1 MKKLKNVVRVNVSNE
16 MNKFDNFIF
25 DNLDNVLGGDWSNY
39 DDGEEVVYEIDL
51 MEIND
56 GVSFID
62 DWNESNIKGIVIG
75 VDEIKEYVG
84 EGICYIDESW
94 DDDRCWYN
102 VEFEGDVLKIS
113 YVYDDNESEWG
124 DEDEE

>member
-25 DNLDNVLGGDWSNY
+25 DNLDSVLGGDWSNY
-39 DDGEEVVYEIDL
+39 EDGEEVVYEIDL
-51 MEIND
+51 MEDCD

-94 DDDRCWYN
+94 GGDRCWYN

-113 YVYDDNESEWG
+113 YVFDESLM
-124 DEDEE
+124 

>member
-1 MKKLKNVVRVNVSNE
+1 MKKLKNVVRVNVNNE

-25 DNLDNVLGGDWSNY
+25 DNLDSVLGGDWSDY
-39 DDGEEVVYEIDL
+39 EDGEEVVYEIDL
-51 MEIND
+51 MEILDDED
-56 GVSFID
+56 GVSYID

-84 EGICYIDESW
+84 KGICYIDENWS
-94 DDDRCWYN
+94 DDKCWYN

-113 YVYDDNESEWG
+113 YVFDESLM
-124 DEDEE
+124 

>member
-1 MKKLKNVVRVNVSNE
+1 MKKLKNVVRVNVCNE

-25 DNLDNVLGGDWSNY
+25 DNSDNVLVGDWSNY
-39 DDGEEVVYEIDL
+39 EDGEEVVYNIDL

-94 DDDRCWYN
+94 DNDRCWYN

-113 YVYDDNESEWG
+113 YIFVDFDDDE

>member
-25 DNLDNVLGGDWSNY
+25 DNLDSVLGGDWSNY
-39 DDGEEVVYEIDL
+39 EDGEEVVYEIDL
-51 MEIND
+51 MEDCD

-94 DDDRCWYN
+94 GDDRCWYN

-113 YVYDDNESEWG
+113 YVFDESLM
-124 DEDEE
+124 

>member
-25 DNLDNVLGGDWSNY
+25 DNLDSVLGGDWSNY

-51 MEIND
+51 MEDCD
-56 GVSFID
+56 GVSYID

-84 EGICYIDESW
+84 KGICYIDESW
-94 DDDRCWYN
+94 GDDRCWYN

-113 YVYDDNESEWG
+113 YVFDESLM
-124 DEDEE
+124 

>member
-1 MKKLKNVVRVNVSNE
+1 MEKLKNVVRVNVNNE

-25 DNLDNVLGGDWSNY
+25 DNLDSVLGGDWSNY